1 MKTAS
6 WVIVNLET
14 GASVFETFDP
24 AKVAALNTAKY
35 KAVPIL
41 EWLQHLNRN
50 SKNQN
55 EWPSMEIR

>member
-1 MKTAS
+1 METAS

-14 GASVFETFDP
+14 GASLFETFDP

-41 EWLQHLNRN
+41 EWLQHLNRTCK
-50 SKNQN
+50 SQDQ
-55 EWPSMEIR
+55 WPSIQIL

>member
-14 GASVFETFDP
+14 GASLFETFDP

-41 EWLQHLNRN
+41 EWLQQLNAA
-50 SKNQN
+50 
-55 EWPSMEIR
+55 IRAASEVQA

>member
-14 GASVFETFDP
+14 DESLFETFDP

-41 EWLQHLNRN
+41 EWLQHLNRKYK
-50 SKNQN
+50 SQDQ
-55 EWPSMEIR
+55 